1 MAMKISDALERT
13 YAQVLRKLGD
23 AKVPYVVGG
32 AWAME
37 HYTPL
42 DRPSP
47 DLDLMIGPAE
57 LQKAIA
63 AVVGMGGKLID
74 NGAMLARLQVPGGE
88 VDLVH
93 HIAQG
98 EYPVDQRWVQ
108 RGVPARLFGEATLV
122 AAPEYLIWSKAF
134 IAARHR
140 FDGADIMHLLR
151 ATHQHFDWKEL
162 QSLLAPYPEL
172 LAAYLNLFA
181 FVYPDLR
188 SSVPDWLW
196 ESTWTS
202 FRTPVEPS
210 EPKITRGPLIDS
222 HSFEFD
228 IVAKGFL
235 DSRHAA

>member
-1 MAMKISDALERT
+1 MAMQISDALKRT
-13 YAQVLRKLGD
+13 YAQVLRKLDG

-32 AWAME
+32 AWAIE
-37 HYTPL
+37 HYTPIE
-42 DRPSP
+42 RPSP
-47 DLDLMIGPAE
+47 DLDLMIEPAQVE
-57 LQKAIA
+57 KAVNAIA
-63 AVVGMGGKLID
+63 EMGGKQID
-74 NGAMLARLQVPGGE
+74 DGSMIAHIQIPGGE
-88 VDLVH
+88 VNLVH

-98 EYPVDQRWVQ
+98 EYPVDRAWMQ
-108 RGVPARLFGEATLV
+108 RGVPARLFGEAVLV
-122 AAPEYLIWSKAF
+122 AAPEYLIWSKTF

-151 ATHQHFDWKEL
+151 ATHQQFDWHEL
-162 QSLLAPYPEL
+162 QRLLAPYPEL

-188 SSVPDWLW
+188 DNVPTWLW
-196 ESTWTS
+196 ESLWND
-202 FRTPVEPS
+202 FLAPFEPT

-235 DSRHAA
+235 DSRQAA